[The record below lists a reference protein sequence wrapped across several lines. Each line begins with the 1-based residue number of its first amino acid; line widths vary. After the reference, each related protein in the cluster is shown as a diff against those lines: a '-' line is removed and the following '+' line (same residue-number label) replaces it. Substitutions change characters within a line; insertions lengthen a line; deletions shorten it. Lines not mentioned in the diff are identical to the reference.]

1 MSGKKT
7 VIGDEMINAQLKANS
22 KKLNISIDELINQYI
37 KRGLYRDIYYG
48 NTPLSKN
55 RLSEVLK
62 INRD

>member
-1 MSGKKT
+1 
-7 VIGDEMINAQLKANS
+7 MINAQLKANS

>member
-37 KRGLYRDIYYG
+37 KRGLYGDLYYED
-48 NTPLSKN
+48 TPLSKK
-55 RLSEVLK
+55 K
-62 INRD
+62 IK

>member
-22 KKLNISIDELINQYI
+22 EKLNISIDELINQYI
-37 KRGLYRDIYYG
+37 KRGLYRDIYYV

-62 INRD
+62 INHD